1 MLFLEIDNEK
11 FQNDSKKTKK
21 KKKKMKNHK
30 NLSNRINFRPH

>member
-21 KKKKMKNHK
+21 KKKKHK